1 LHAASAGASEGACS
15 RRRTA
20 LGNLSKA
27 LSRIGAG
34 IGNPKLTFAAAA
46 RQPRLDEVESGSRT
60 IHGRAALHDAH
71 QALPV
76 RDEVRIVRK
85 HRGGR
90 AYTIP

>member
-1 LHAASAGASEGACS
+1 LQQRH
-15 RRRTA
+15 
-20 LGNLSKA
+20 GN
-27 LSRIGAG
+27 RV
-34 IGNPKLTFAAAA
+34 
-46 RQPRLDEVESGSRT
+46 LDEVESGSRT

-90 AYTIP
+90 ACQGREVAGEGRERVKSIRAAGRLAGRFRKIP